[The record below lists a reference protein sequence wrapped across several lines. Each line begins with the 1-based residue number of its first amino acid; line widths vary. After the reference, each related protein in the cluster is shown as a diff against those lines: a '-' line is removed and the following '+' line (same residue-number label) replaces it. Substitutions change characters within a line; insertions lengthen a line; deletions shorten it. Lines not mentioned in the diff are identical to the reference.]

1 MEEDNPA
8 RKLTLLKPEGS
19 RRVGRPKLRWMDGIE
34 KDLRTIGTRAW
45 RRRAL
50 DRDDW
55 RKVLAAART
64 QTGL

>member
-1 MEEDNPA
+1 MEEDSPA

-19 RRVGRPKLRWMDGIE
+19 RRVGRPNFRWMDGIE
-34 KDLRTIGTRAW
+34 DDLRKIGTRAW

-55 RKVLAAART
+55 RKVLAVARA